1 MINEILNKIYL
12 YDKKLTYQ
20 EKIYL
25 KNILNKVNI
34 IKRKVNEMQKVTIN
48 KKELNEICEI
58 AKSLIKYANGDS
70 VIEDRA
76 YNILI
81 KAQNPLQELDPQN
94 I

>member
-1 MINEILNKIYL
+1 
-12 YDKKLTYQ
+12 
-20 EKIYL
+20 
-25 KNILNKVNI
+25 
-34 IKRKVNEMQKVTIN
+34 MQKVTIN